1 MISSKATIHVSMWL
15 LTIVVLLGNFST
27 TIVLTTID
35 QASSQRETKR
45 ERQKPLIF
53 FSGTPSAINKENT
66 RNLGTESN
74 FDAFPVCLL
83 SSLREMWCSTLTK
96 CICFQTC
103 KCFSQMIV
111 WDPNMVG
118 KKTRQHGSISFCL
131 RLNSCTSSAM
141 LFRHHSGINYLSTG
155 S

>member
-1 MISSKATIHVSMWL
+1 MSHV
-15 LTIVVLLGNFST
+15 TIVVLLGNFST
-27 TIVLTTID
+27 TIVLATID

-45 ERQKPLIF
+45 ERQQPRVLF
-53 FSGTPSAINKENT
+53 FC
-66 RNLGTESN
+66 RNVGNHLRSTSRILKLKASN

-83 SSLREMWCSTLTK
+83 SSIEVNVNFNSQK

-103 KCFSQMIV
+103 NYQLLSQMIV

-118 KKTRQHGSISFCL
+118 KTTRQQGSTSVFL

-141 LFRHHSGINYLSTG
+141 LFGHHSGINYLSTG